1 MKMLD
6 LKGCLLHRGLLI
18 SEQTAPREPSFRQ
31 SALPGVYSWL
41 KTLPNLSASGRVPD
55 LKPSRLIRGFA
66 VPGSFSTLVSRSEIL
81 HLPSRCDSA
90 KSCRLATSDWHSR
103 LCPVVAL
110 RLNGR
115 FDFVATE
122 LRSNVMRQPRTP
134 VRGIRPKERW
144 SCEATACVA
153 RMLDHG
159 NSEGGF
165 EHEHEH
171 RYAEHEHEYE
181 YDCWDRGW
189 HERIPAWGFAGK
201 SRDSLRLHPCAW
213 MQIRNLRV
221 RSECVMSPLAVGM
234 AWGWTG
240 YAARGTSRE
249 LL

>member
-1 MKMLD
+1 MLCD
-6 LKGCLLHRGLLI
+6 SLG
-18 SEQTAPREPSFRQ
+18 RQ
-31 SALPGVYSWL
+31 S
-41 KTLPNLSASGRVPD
+41 
-55 LKPSRLIRGFA
+55 
-66 VPGSFSTLVSRSEIL
+66 EE
-81 HLPSRCDSA
+81 
-90 KSCRLATSDWHSR
+90 
-103 LCPVVAL
+103 PVQ
-110 RLNGR
+110 
-115 FDFVATE
+115 
-122 LRSNVMRQPRTP
+122 RQH
-134 VRGIRPKERW
+134 W

-153 RMLDHG
+153 GMLDDD

-171 RYAEHEHEYE
+171 E
-181 YDCWDRGW
+181 YDCWDKGW

-249 LL
+249 LLLPHKKVAKGLRPAVGRVPPEH